1 MAAKFEEMSN
11 IEVTSLSSVSG
22 DGEENDISKG
32 FEAIPVQLQN
42 SIRMMNSFQV
52 SVLM

>member
-1 MAAKFEEMSN
+1 MVEPGA
-11 IEVTSLSSVSG
+11 LSSVSG

-42 SIRMMNSFQV
+42 SVRMMNSFQV